1 MKTRII
7 VSVIAIPILILL
19 IFLAP
24 LWAFSILV
32 ALISAGAAWEFLR
45 CTDEHAPMRFRVYA
59 AIVGASIPVLCSFAE
74 IGIVTVM
81 SLYLLAAVMFVELML
96 SYRGENRVKTETVL
110 HVIFAGGVMPLFL
123 ASLVRLGFRAGEGLS
138 SVYLLLPFVAAF
150 SSDSGAYFAG
160 TFHGKRRPFPNL
172 SPNKSVEGFVG
183 GFIGAVIMMLLYGLV
198 LMICGF
204 TVNYIYLAV
213 YGLLGSLACEFG
225 DLVFSSVKRQ
235 YGIKDYGNLI
245 PGHGGILDRF
255 DSMHFTAPM
264 IELVV
269 VLLPAISRG

>member
-45 CTDEHAPMRFRVYA
+45 CTDENSPVRFRVYA
-59 AIVGASIPVLCSFAE
+59 AVIGASIPVTCSFAE
-74 IGIVTVM
+74 MGIVAVAA
-81 SLYLLAAVMFVELML
+81 LYLLAAVMFAELMI
-96 SYRGENRVKTETVL
+96 SYRREDRIKTETVL

-123 ASLVRLGFRAGEGLS
+123 ASLVRVGFRAGEGLS

-160 TFHGKRRPFPNL
+160 TYLGKRRPFPHL
-172 SPNKSVEGFVG
+172 SPNKSVEGFAG
-183 GFIGAVIMMLLYGLV
+183 GFVGAVIMMLLYGLV
-198 LMICGF
+198 LSLCGF
-204 TVNYIYLAV
+204 TVNYIYLAI

-235 YGIKDYGNLI
+235 YGIKDYGTLI
-245 PGHGGILDRF
+245 PGHGGVLDRF

-264 IELVV
+264 IELLA